1 MASLDGGPRKRRK
14 TDDELLES
22 FHDSFL
28 CQNPSFADA
37 IYRFKDITTGLGA
50 FTIGSCNAADPDNGC
65 SFNKAVCTIKP
76 TQRVYAFA
84 NFFVDAFK
92 MLKNFVTK
100 KEIPS
105 DMTQRMLDMTDNS
118 MGSGLVQ
125 LAAKTIVQ
133 SFYYR
138 QVYPERE
145 NSLIPGVGVSST
157 GLVFYFYD
165 SVHDVLL
172 GSSRFP
178 LAAFSPFEINF
189 TAVIALWMVLNHKYL
204 CNGLSSVDI
213 EKVPKAGF
221 VTAARNKL
229 HIYRAELR
237 QGGVNFR
244 LFTANSLDPLS
255 FVNSKFILS
264 DVLKD
269 V

>member
-1 MASLDGGPRKRRK
+1 MEGSNVSVDMLDQDSEASSNR
-14 TDDELLES
+14 ES
-22 FHDSFL
+22 G
-28 CQNPSFADA
+28 
-37 IYRFKDITTGLGA
+37 RT
-50 FTIGSCNAADPDNGC
+50 
-65 SFNKAVCTIKP
+65 V
-76 TQRVYAFA
+76 
-84 NFFVDAFK
+84 
-92 MLKNFVTK
+92 
-100 KEIPS
+100 
-105 DMTQRMLDMTDNS
+105 TQRMLDMTDNS

-157 GLVFYFYD
+157 RLVFYFYD

-213 EKVPKAGF
+213 EEVPKAGF

-237 QGGVNFR
+237 QGGVSTR
-244 LFTANSLDPLS
+244 LFTAKSLDPLS